1 MTVSTATTKSTPP
14 AAPGRQHARRSFFG
28 GTVFYL
34 TVALFTVFAALPFY
48 VMLITSFKRNS
59 DLFDP
64 NATPFWFSEAPTF
77 AHIQLLF
84 TDTLFVRWLLNS
96 FMVGG
101 LVVLITLLL
110 AIPAAY
116 SLGRLAGSWGEVL
129 AIGIFLTYLVPPT
142 LLFLPF
148 AKVIAFLGLQ
158 NTIWS
163 LVVAYPTFTV
173 PFCTWLMMG
182 FFKGIPRDIEEQAMV
197 DGYSRLGAFTRAVL
211 PLAVPGILTIV
222 VFAFTLSTSEFV
234 YALTFVQDSA
244 QKTVSIGVPTEL
256 VRGDVF
262 RWGPLLAGAL
272 IASIPVAVLYTFFID
287 HFVAGLT
294 AVAGD

>member
-1 MTVSTATTKSTPP
+1 MALDTATTTAPTS
-14 AAPGRQHARRSFFG
+14 PGRERVRRGFFG
-28 GTVFYL
+28 GAAFYL
-34 TVALFTVFAALPFY
+34 TIALFTVFAAMPFY

-59 DLFDP
+59 DLFNP
-64 NATPFWFSEAPTF
+64 NANPFWFGQSPTF
-77 AHIQLLF
+77 DHISLLF

-96 FMVGG
+96 FVVGG

-110 AIPAAY
+110 AVPAAY

-129 AIGIFLTYLVPPT
+129 GIGIFLTYLVPPT

-158 NTIWS
+158 NSMWA

-197 DGYSRLGAFTRAVL
+197 DGYSRFGAFVRAVL

-294 AVAGD
+294 AVAGE

>member
-1 MTVSTATTKSTPP
+1 M
-14 AAPGRQHARRSFFG
+14 GRLGKLG
-28 GTVFYL
+28 GRGLFYL
-34 TVALFTVFAALPFY
+34 TVVLFTLFSAAPFY
-48 VMLITSFKRNS
+48 VMLITGFKRNNE
-59 DLFDP
+59 LFDP
-64 NATPFWFSEAPTF
+64 NTNPFWFSQPPTLE
-77 AHIQLLF
+77 HMQLLF
-84 TDTLFVRWLLNS
+84 GDTLFVRWLLNS
-96 FMVGG
+96 FFVGV
-101 LVVLITLLL
+101 LVVLITLALTV
-110 AIPAAY
+110 PAAY
-116 SLGRLAGSWGEVL
+116 SLARLAGGWGEVVG
-129 AIGIFLTYLVPPT
+129 IGIFLTYLVPPT

-148 AKVIAFLGLQ
+148 AKVMAALDLQ
-158 NTIWS
+158 NSIWA

-173 PFCTWLMMG
+173 PFCTWLLMG

-197 DGYSRLGAFTRAVL
+197 DGYSRLGAFRRAIL
-211 PLAVPGILTIV
+211 PLAVPGILTVV

-244 QKTVSIGVPTEL
+244 QKTVSIGIPTEL

-294 AVAGD
+294 AVAGE

>member
-1 MTVSTATTKSTPP
+1 MAATSLG
-14 AAPGRQHARRSFFG
+14 APGRG
-28 GTVFYL
+28 GAGRLAGRGVFYL
-34 TVALFTVFAALPFY
+34 VIALFTVFAALPFY
-48 VMLITSFKRNS
+48 VMLITAFKRNS
-59 DLFDP
+59 DFFDP
-64 NATPFWFSEAPTF
+64 NANPFWFSQSPTLE
-77 AHIQLLF
+77 HIRLLF
-84 TDTLFVRWLLNS
+84 QDTLFVRWLLNS
-96 FMVGG
+96 FLVGG
-101 LVVLITLLL
+101 LVVAITLVL
-110 AIPAAY
+110 AVPAAY
-116 SLGRLAGSWGEVL
+116 SLARLAGSWGEAL
-129 AIGIFLTYLVPPT
+129 AIGIFLTYLIPPT

-158 NTIWS
+158 NSMWS

-173 PFCTWLMMG
+173 PFCTWLLMG
-182 FFKGIPRDIEEQAMV
+182 FFKGIPADIEEQAMV
-197 DGYSRLGAFTRAVL
+197 DGYSRFGAFMRAVL
-211 PLAVPGILTIV
+211 PLAVPGILTVV
-222 VFAFTLSTSEFV
+222 VFAFTLSMSEFV

-294 AVAGD
+294 AVAGE

>member
-1 MTVSTATTKSTPP
+1 MAALT
-14 AAPGRQHARRSFFG
+14 AAPARGARRFAG
-28 GTVFYL
+28 RTAFYL
-34 TVALFTVFAALPFY
+34 VIAAFTVFAALPFY
-48 VMLITSFKRNS
+48 VMLITAFKRNS
-59 DLFDP
+59 ELFDP
-64 NATPFWFSEAPTF
+64 NANPFWFGQPPTLD
-77 AHIQLLF
+77 HVRLLF
-84 TDTLFVRWLLNS
+84 ADTLFVQWLLNS
-96 FMVGG
+96 FLVGA
-101 LVVLITLLL
+101 LVVLITLVL
-110 AIPAAY
+110 AVPAAY
-116 SLGRLAGSWGEVL
+116 SLARLAGSWGEVL
-129 AIGIFLTYLVPPT
+129 GIGIFLTYLIPPT

-158 NTIWS
+158 NSLWA

-173 PFCTWLMMG
+173 PFCTWLLMG

-197 DGYSRLGAFTRAVL
+197 DGYSRLGAFVRAVL
-211 PLAVPGILTIV
+211 PLAVPGILTVI
-222 VFAFTLSTSEFV
+222 VFAFTLSMSEFV

-294 AVAGD
+294 AVAGE

>member
-1 MTVSTATTKSTPP
+1 MVSPAATTATT
-14 AAPGRQHARRSFFG
+14 APGRERVRRGFLG
-28 GTVFYL
+28 GTAFYL

-59 DLFDP
+59 DLFNP
-64 NATPFWFSEAPTF
+64 EANPFWFAQAPTF
-77 AHIQLLF
+77 DHIRLLF

-101 LVVLITLLL
+101 LVVVITLLL
-110 AIPAAY
+110 AVPAAY

-129 AIGIFLTYLVPPT
+129 GIGIFLTYLVPPT

-148 AKVIAFLGLQ
+148 AKVIAALDLQ
-158 NTIWS
+158 NSIWA

-197 DGYSRLGAFTRAVL
+197 DGYSRFGAFIRAVL

-262 RWGPLLAGAL
+262 KWGPLLAGAL

-294 AVAGD
+294 AVAGE